1 MKHSS
6 RWAGFILAAGLLGG
20 VTGCSSPPAKTA
32 DNKPEDEYVYVTVTG
47 SNIPKKVKK
56 SDIAAGTVPKDVQ
69 MQLMDKE
76 DFARSLHPG
85 KAPGG

>member
-6 RWAGFILAAGLLGG
+6 RWAGIILAAGLLGG
-20 VTGCSSPPAKTA
+20 FTGCSAPTATA
-32 DNKPEDEYVYVTVTG
+32 DKKTDDEYVYVKVTG

-56 SDIAAGTVPKDVQ
+56 SDIAAGTVPKDVD
-69 MQLMDKE
+69 MQLMNPE
-76 DFARSLHPG
+76 SLQRSLHPG

>member
-6 RWAGFILAAGLLGG
+6 RWARIILVTGIIGS
-20 VTGCSSPPAKTA
+20 VTGCSAPATTA
-32 DNKPEDEYVYVTVTG
+32 DNKTEDEYVYVKVTG

-56 SDIAAGTVPKDVQ
+56 SDIAAGTVPKDTD
-69 MQLMDKE
+69 MQLMNPE
-76 DFARSLHPG
+76 SLQRSLHPG